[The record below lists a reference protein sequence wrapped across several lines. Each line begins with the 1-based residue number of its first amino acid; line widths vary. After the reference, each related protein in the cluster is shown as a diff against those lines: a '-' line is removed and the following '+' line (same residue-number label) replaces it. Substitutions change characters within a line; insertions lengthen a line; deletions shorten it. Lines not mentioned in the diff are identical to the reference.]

1 VLAALFQSLVREDQV
16 ACETP
21 SRAASASTTASSCST
36 QIGLQHRN
44 LSAEVQAYFSFEWA
58 LEIRVFRNVTAAAL
72 FFLVSFVFIGA
83 AAAREKIQIARQ
95 KDAPAAARPAPVE
108 TPAPA
113 HEGKNPAVA
122 PTGADSAP
130 PVEPKQAATPLDPKA
145 AEINAAFEAGL
156 AASTKGPATVALI
169 DQASIKIPAN
179 EAFVPKAEGMRI
191 LRALGNSEIPDLVGV
206 VVGLG
211 DNDEWIVVIRHINEG
226 YIRDDDAKNWNA
238 DDLLSS
244 IRENNEETNRDREVR
259 GFPALEVLG
268 WIEKPTYDSSQRRL
282 VWSLL
287 SAAKGDAS
295 NPVKGV
301 NYNTY
306 ALGRDGYFSLN
317 MLTNSAKVEQYKPV
331 AKALLANLDYKSGKR
346 YEDFNSSTD
355 QVAAYGLAALVGG
368 VAAKKLGLLA
378 LGAAFFA
385 KFAKIIVLAVAGLG
399 VGIMKFFNRG
409 KKT

>member
-1 VLAALFQSLVREDQV
+1 MRLFHDV
-16 ACETP
+16 
-21 SRAASASTTASSCST
+21 TTATLLLVVLFAVSS
-36 QIGLQHRN
+36 G
-44 LSAEVQAYFSFEWA
+44 
-58 LEIRVFRNVTAAAL
+58 
-72 FFLVSFVFIGA
+72 
-83 AAAREKIQIARQ
+83 AAAREKKQVTGQ
-95 KDAPAAARPAPVE
+95 KEAPAAARPGPAQ
-108 TPAPA
+108 TSAPA
-113 HEGKNPAVA
+113 HHDTSPAAA
-122 PTGADSAP
+122 PTGADSAS
-130 PVEPKQAATPLDPKA
+130 PVDPKQAATPLDPKA
-145 AEINAAFEAGL
+145 VEIEASFEAGL
-156 AASTKGPATVALI
+156 AASTKGPATVPLV
-169 DQASIKIPAN
+169 DQATIKIPAN

-191 LRALGNSEIPDLVGV
+191 LRALGNSEIPELVGV

-211 DNDEWIVVIRHINEG
+211 DDDQWIVVIRYINEG

-244 IRENNEETNRDREVR
+244 IRENNEETNRDREAR
-259 GFPALEVLG
+259 GFPTLEVLG

-295 NPVKGV
+295 NPMKGV

-317 MLTNSAKVEQYKPV
+317 MLTNSAKIEQYKPV
-331 AKALLANLDYKSGKR
+331 AKELLANLDYKSGKR
-346 YEDFNSSTD
+346 HEDFNSSTD
-355 QVAAYGLAALVGG
+355 RVAAYGLAALVGG

>member
-1 VLAALFQSLVREDQV
+1 
-16 ACETP
+16 
-21 SRAASASTTASSCST
+21 
-36 QIGLQHRN
+36 LQHRN

-113 HEGKNPAVA
+113 HEVKNPAVA

-130 PVEPKQAATPLDPKA
+130 PVEQKAAKPLDPKA
-145 AEINAAFEAGL
+145 AEIDASSEAAL
-156 AASTKGPATVALI
+156 AASTKGPATISLI
-169 DQASIKIPAN
+169 DQGSITIPAN
-179 EAFVPKAEGMRI
+179 EAFIPKAEGVRF
-191 LRALGNSEIPDLVGV
+191 LRAGGQSPGPD
-206 VVGLG
+206 VVGLVMGLG
-211 DNDEWIVVIRHINEG
+211 DEDEWVVIIRYINEG
-226 YIRDDDAKNWNA
+226 YIRDDDAKNLNA
-238 DDLLSS
+238 DDLLSNL
-244 IRENNEETNRDREVR
+244 REGAEEENKDRVARGFREV
-259 GFPALEVLG
+259 EVLG
-268 WIEKPTYDSSQRRL
+268 WIEKPTYYASQHRL

-287 SAAKGDAS
+287 SKAKGDDS

-306 ALGRDGYFSLN
+306 ALGRDGYFSLS
-317 MLTNSAKVEQYKPV
+317 MLTRSTKVEQYKPT
-331 AKALLANLDYKSGKR
+331 AKALLDNLAYKSGKR
-346 YEDFNSSTD
+346 YEDFNASTD
-355 QVAAYGLAALVGG
+355 QVAAYGLAALVSGM
-368 VAAKKLGLLA
+368 AAKKLGLLG

-385 KFAKIIVLAVAGLG
+385 KFAKVIVLAVAGLG

-409 KKT
+409 QKT